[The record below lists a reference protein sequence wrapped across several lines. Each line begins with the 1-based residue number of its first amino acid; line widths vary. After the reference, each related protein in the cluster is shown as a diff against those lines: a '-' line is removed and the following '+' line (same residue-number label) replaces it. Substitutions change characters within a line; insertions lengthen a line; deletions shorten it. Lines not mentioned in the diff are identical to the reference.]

1 MEVFNVLVK
10 VILALV
16 FIVVVVAIVDILTGG
31 TVVCRICKFA
41 VGGLERLGEGL
52 PQPFGFMFGSA
63 ISTIY
68 ANCGAC

>member
-1 MEVFNVLVK
+1 MEVFNILVK
-10 VILALV
+10 LILALV

-41 VGGLERLGEGL
+41 VGGLERLGEGIPL
-52 PQPFGFMFGSA
+52 LGFMFKDA